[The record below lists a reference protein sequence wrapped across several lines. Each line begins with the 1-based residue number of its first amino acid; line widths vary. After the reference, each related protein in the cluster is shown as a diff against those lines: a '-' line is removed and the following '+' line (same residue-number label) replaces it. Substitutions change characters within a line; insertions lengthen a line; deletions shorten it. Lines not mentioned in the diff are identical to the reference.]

1 MGISLVEAELPGD
14 IKALEKDLTE
24 AVLGSQQQAAAQ
36 KTQRQQPAK
45 TETRE
50 VVQDEALP
58 PKLRGK
64 SVQEIAE
71 MYANLESSYGRMA
84 NDLGT
89 QRKLTDRLL
98 DLKREE
104 DLSRNTPPSRV
115 EIKSQD
121 LLENPTEVIDRAVQA
136 RVKALETESAQRLA
150 QIEGQLARE
159 KFVSKHADYNEI
171 ANDPQFVAW
180 LQKSQYRLRAA
191 NAAYNGDWA
200 AADEL
205 LTDYKEIKK
214 TTSKPRQE
222 EEVIR
227 EDDNVAAARQAALE
241 SGSSPEAASAK
252 AGKTYRR
259 VDLMKLRTDNPDL
272 YYDEDFQKEIIR
284 AYAEKRV
291 K

>member
-14 IKALEKDLTE
+14 LKALEKDLTE
-24 AVLGSQQQAAAQ
+24 AVLGTQTLDAAVKQEAQ
-36 KTQRQQPAK
+36 VRKPTRVPVDDKIPA
-45 TETRE
+45 
-50 VVQDEALP
+50 
-58 PKLRGK
+58 KLRGK
-64 SVQEIAE
+64 SIDEVADL
-71 MYANLESSYGRMA
+71 YANLESAYGRMA

-104 DLSRNTPPSRV
+104 DLSRNAPPSRV

-136 RVKALETESAQRLA
+136 RVKALETESAQRLSA
-150 QIEGQLARE
+150 IEGQLARE
-159 KFVSKHADYNEI
+159 KFVSKHADYNDI
-171 ANDPQFVAW
+171 ANDPQFVSW

-205 LTDYKEIKK
+205 LTDYKEIK
-214 TTSKPRQE
+214 TTTKPKPE
-222 EEVIR
+222 THDVIQD
-227 EDDNVAAARQAALE
+227 DDNVTAARQAALE
-241 SGSSPEAASAK
+241 SGSSPDAASSK

-272 YYDEDFQKEIIR
+272 YYDENFQKEIIR